1 MGHIPIRELPE
12 NERPYEKL
20 MKHGAQSLEDSELI
34 AVLLRSGTEKHSAIE
49 IARSIL
55 SHPLVNN
62 NLDALHHLQ
71 YSDLRK
77 VSGLG
82 KVRSLQLLAAIEF
95 ARRISKAKALTRLAF
110 TKPETIAQYYMED
123 MRHLTY
129 ETVIAAFL
137 NSRGDFLGDKEVF
150 RGSVNA
156 SVASPREVFI
166 EAVRHDAVGVVLL
179 HNHPSGDPMPSREDI
194 LLTKRLIQAGEVL
207 AIPLVDHI
215 VIGDNRY
222 YSFREKENLY

>member
-1 MGHIPIRELPE
+1 M
-12 NERPYEKL
+12 
-20 MKHGAQSLEDSELI
+20 
-34 AVLLRSGTEKHSAIE
+34 
-49 IARSIL
+49 
-55 SHPLVNN
+55 
-62 NLDALHHLQ
+62 HHLQ
-71 YSDLRK
+71 YADLRK
-77 VSGLG
+77 IGGLG
-82 KVRSLQLLAAIEF
+82 KVRSLQFLATIEF
-95 ARRISKAKALTRLAF
+95 ARRISKAKALTRLTF

-156 SVASPREVFI
+156 SVASPREVYI
-166 EAVRHDAVGVVLL
+166 EAVRHDAVGIVLL
-179 HNHPSGDPMPSREDI
+179 HNHPSGDPLPSREDI

-207 AIPLVDHI
+207 SIPLVDHI